1 MSKRQFPKNEGYNRI
16 PRFSYV
22 TSNLSKRFSE
32 NLMHVLDNEFFE
44 TFCSV
49 HWIGGWEFGN
59 KKQNFVANSKSQITM
74 HHDTSRHITI
84 TIHERKDVSKLQQPK
99 LPLQYY
105 RLRLITTIH
114 VSSCKELPLPP
125 TYPNP
130 TLPS

>member
-59 KKQNFVANSKSQITM
+59 KKQNFVANSKSVEIPNHDASRHITT
-74 HHDTSRHITI
+74 HHDTSRHITTHHDHNSRTKRCKQVATTKI
-84 TIHERKDVSKLQQPK
+84 TITI
-99 LPLQYY
+99 LP
-105 RLRLITTIH
+105 ITPDNYN
-114 VSSCKELPLPP
+114 SCFIV
-125 TYPNP
+125 
-130 TLPS
+130 